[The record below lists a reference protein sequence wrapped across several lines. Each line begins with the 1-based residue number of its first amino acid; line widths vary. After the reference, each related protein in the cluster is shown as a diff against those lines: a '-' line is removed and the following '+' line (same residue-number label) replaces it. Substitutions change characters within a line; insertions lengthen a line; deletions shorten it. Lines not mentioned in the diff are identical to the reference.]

1 MEKIMLEVP
10 LPMWERWK
18 AAYGVYG
25 QSELVPEDVVKLVD
39 AIFRGKYSVVLN
51 DSKL

>member
-1 MEKIMLEVP
+1 MSKINIEVP

-25 QSELVPEDVVKLVD
+25 QSEMTPDDIVKLLD
-39 AIFRGKYSVVLN
+39 AIFRGKYMVVLAA
-51 DSKL
+51 KP